1 MDKCFIC
8 GNKMD
13 FFVEVKKHK
22 INSCCNCG
30 LGETRDFRIQKGEY
44 HRDET
49 YIEEEK
55 LFRNIFLKRVNIIS
69 KLKKPGKILEIG
81 CSTGIML
88 SLLQR
93 EKWQVKGVELSVK
106 AAEIANK
113 RGIQVLT
120 QDFMKVKISEK
131 FDVVILNHTLEHLE
145 NPAEV
150 IKKINNLL
158 SPGGLLYIDVPN
170 FGGLSS
176 KLMGKNWPMLLP
188 NEHLWHFT
196 EESLRILLQ
205 NLGFK
210 IIFIERASGIWDYGN
225 PFSGIWLSLIN
236 LKKRFFGEI
245 ITALPSWIVTKLGIG
260 SDLMIIAKKM

>member
-1 MDKCFIC
+1 MKCPIC
-8 GNKMD
+8 ESKTSLMWQCAGFD
-13 FFVEVKKHK
+13 IYECL
-22 INSCCNCG
+22 SCG
-30 LGETRDFRIQKGEY
+30 LGITKNSKIQTEGY

-49 YIEEEK
+49 YIQEEK
-55 LFRNIFLKRVNIIS
+55 LFKNIFLKRVNIIS
-69 KLKKPGKILEIG
+69 KFKKPGKVLEIG

-93 EKWQVKGVELSVK
+93 GKWQVKGVELSVK

-145 NPAEV
+145 NPAKV
-150 IKKINNLL
+150 IKKVKNLL
-158 SPGGLLYIDVPN
+158 SPDGLLYIDVPN
-170 FGGLSS
+170 FGGLSA
-176 KLMGKNWPMLLP
+176 KLLGKNWPLLLP

-196 EESLRILLQ
+196 DKSLKILLGK
-205 NLGFK
+205 LGFK
-210 IIFIERASGIWDYGN
+210 IIFIEKASGVWDYDN
-225 PFSGIWLSLIN
+225 PLGGIFLSLATF
-236 LKKRFFGEI
+236 KKRFFGEI

-260 SDLMIIAKKM
+260 SDLMVIAKKI

>member
-1 MDKCFIC
+1 MEIYKCP
-8 GNKMD
+8 
-13 FFVEVKKHK
+13 H
-22 INSCCNCG
+22 CG
-30 LGETRDFRIQKGEY
+30 LGVTQNLKTQNSDY

-49 YIEEEK
+49 YIEEES
-55 LFRNIFLKRVNIIS
+55 LFKNIFLKRVNIIS
-69 KLKKPGKILEIG
+69 KLKKPGKVLEIG

-150 IKKINNLL
+150 IKKVKNLL
-158 SPGGLLYIDVPN
+158 SPGGLIYIDVPN
-170 FGGLSS
+170 FGGLSA
-176 KLMGKNWPMLLP
+176 KLMGKNWPLLLP

-196 EESLRILLQ
+196 EKSLKILLEK
-205 NLGFK
+205 LGFK
-210 IIFIERASGIWDYGN
+210 IKFIEKASGVWDYDN
-225 PFSGIWLSLIN
+225 PLWGILLSLVT
-236 LKKRFFGEI
+236 LKKRFFSEFF
-245 ITALPSWIVTKLGIG
+245 TAIPSWLVTKLGLG
-260 SDLMIIAKKM
+260 SDLMIIAKKI